1 MSDSFAH
8 ILFMFHADMSQLNES
23 PDGDSNRNAECLHTR
38 FAVLNSERS
47 NDFVAGVAVMFKDIC
62 VSHVS
67 KPDKVCF
74 QLVVMVMVNPGFPQH
89 FTNLFRLLPM
99 SLFKVESTH
108 NFHCD
113 QCFMMADLD
122 SALLTVMISS
132 NNSHGSERAHEQ
144 NRVI

>member
-1 MSDSFAH
+1 
-8 ILFMFHADMSQLNES
+8 LVN
-23 PDGDSNRNAECLHTR
+23 
-38 FAVLNSERS
+38 
-47 NDFVAGVAVMFKDIC
+47 GVE
-62 VSHVS
+62 
-67 KPDKVCF
+67 PDKVCF

-89 FTNLFRLLPM
+89 FTNLFQLLPM
-99 SLFKVESTH
+99 SLFKVESTN

-144 NRVI
+144 NRVIQGCTVPWLSCYASWQDASDMPQEVPGELQSPFANVHALRRILREWSRFLLDAHC